1 MDKFDFKGITALSE
15 KINIALSPIS
25 QIAKQFNVFHNSTRH
40 LNTFGDNLRIQ
51 LPVNGIGGFGN
62 LKIELSPG
70 VQEIIRHLEILQNP
84 YLKLFQDLNVKIFDN
99 QLIERIQ
106 SINYWGELASATIL
120 NRMDSTSTDIANS
133 LTADDLQL
141 YAEVIESNLQ
151 AINRN
156 PIEIFNRIV
165 VSVKSYME
173 ENPSVKVTANFI
185 IWFITTV
192 LIPVIVTIITSKM
205 LENDDD
211 KNRAVQIINNNYY
224 VTPKSRADILTDIG
238 LKNLPRNDSKD
249 MFLLHKGDELEIL
262 KKNQKWS
269 FVIKINTIETGW
281 VRNEYLKTIEGNSEF
296 LK

>member
-1 MDKFDFKGITALSE
+1 
-15 KINIALSPIS
+15 
-25 QIAKQFNVFHNSTRH
+25 
-40 LNTFGDNLRIQ
+40 
-51 LPVNGIGGFGN
+51 
-62 LKIELSPG
+62 
-70 VQEIIRHLEILQNP
+70 
-84 YLKLFQDLNVKIFDN
+84 
-99 QLIERIQ
+99 
-106 SINYWGELASATIL
+106 
-120 NRMDSTSTDIANS
+120 MDSTSTDIANS

-238 LKNLPRNDSKD
+238 LKKLTTK
-249 MFLLHKGDELEIL
+249 
-262 KKNQKWS
+262 
-269 FVIKINTIETGW
+269 
-281 VRNEYLKTIEGNSEF
+281 
-296 LK
+296 